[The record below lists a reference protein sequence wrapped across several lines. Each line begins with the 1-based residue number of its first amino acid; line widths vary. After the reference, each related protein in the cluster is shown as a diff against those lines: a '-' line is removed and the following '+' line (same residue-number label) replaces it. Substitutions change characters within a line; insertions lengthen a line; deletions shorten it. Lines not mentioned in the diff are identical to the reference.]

1 MRFAFGVV
9 LLCASHAVAQP
20 LPPLPK
26 PQPVEPAG
34 KPQPVEQPP
43 SPPPPPAPQVAPP
56 KSASPF
62 DEYTGA
68 NGAAKEKF
76 SIAKQQLRDGNQP
89 AACTTFAEAYKLE
102 EAISTQL
109 NLARCRENE
118 GKYAEAWRM
127 FKDVVKRG
135 GGVVDYE
142 KAGNDSAAALE
153 ERLATIEIR
162 LAEPIAPGTAVTV
175 NDRVVDTAPK
185 ITELVDPGNVV
196 VTAKGPTGVT
206 STRVFRVFMKNKIL
220 VDVPTLQERKAG
232 RQPLFI
238 AGSAILVVGGVL
250 AIGAGSGGVRLAGG
264 VAIAG
269 GVAMFLLAP
278 RKRVMVVPMLTQNA
292 ETGSVASL
300 ELVGRF

>member
-1 MRFAFGVV
+1 MTRAFLLVV
-9 LLCASHAVAQP
+9 LLAGHAIAQP

-26 PQPVEPAG
+26 PQPAEPAG

-43 SPPPPPAPQVAPP
+43 SPPPPPAPPPAAPP

-68 NGAAKEKF
+68 NSAAKEKF
-76 SIAKQQLRDGNQP
+76 AIAKQQLRDGNQP
-89 AACTTFAEAYKLE
+89 AGCTTFAEAYKLE

-142 KAGNDSAAALE
+142 KAGNEAAAALE
-153 ERLATIEIR
+153 ERLATIEIK
-162 LAEPIAPGTAVTV
+162 LAEPIAPGTVVTV
-175 NDRVVDTAPK
+175 NDRVVDSAPTV
-185 ITELVDPGNVV
+185 TELVDPGNVV

-206 STRVFRVFMKNKIL
+206 STRVFRVFVKNKIL
-220 VDVPTLQERKAG
+220 V
-232 RQPLFI
+232 
-238 AGSAILVVGGVL
+238 
-250 AIGAGSGGVRLAGG
+250 
-264 VAIAG
+264 
-269 GVAMFLLAP
+269 
-278 RKRVMVVPMLTQNA
+278 
-292 ETGSVASL
+292 
-300 ELVGRF
+300 